1 MIKSSPNIW
10 DRCAESLLHLGRR
23 LRSGGCRIG
32 AATVAGAVVWAG
44 LGVGLGSGVAF
55 SQTAA
60 PPDLAVTEVRLG
72 VHPDST
78 RFVLELSG
86 NVEPRIF
93 GLPDPYR
100 VVIDLPEVRFDLAPG
115 AADTAAGV
123 VEKMRYGQFQ
133 PGTSRLVI
141 DLSEPAK
148 VRRSF
153 VLEPQ
158 NGDTSWRLV
167 IDLETT
173 DRQDFITAM
182 RPAPERATV
191 APPPF
196 LVTPEAEREGP
207 QTVVIDPGHGGLDP
221 GAVGPKDVLEK
232 NLVLDYAR
240 AIRTELQAL
249 GDYRVILTRD
259 DDRFLALRDRVAVA
273 RRAQADLFLS
283 LHANT
288 NDDRR
293 VAGFSAYTLSERG
306 SDAEAAALAAAEN
319 KSDVIGGVDLE
330 QFDDDVASILIDFAQ
345 TKTNELSVSF
355 AREELL
361 QTVAESIQMLPRP
374 LRSAG
379 FAVLKAPDVPSVL
392 LELGHITNPQ
402 EAALLSQESHRHT
415 LSKAIAG
422 AVDRHFRKVGAGRRS

>member
-10 DRCAESLLHLGRR
+10 DRCAGSLLHLCRR
-23 LRSGGCRIG
+23 LRPAAARIG
-32 AATVAGAVVWAG
+32 AATALGMMLWA
-44 LGVGLGSGVAF
+44 GVGLGVAF

-60 PPDLAVTEVRLG
+60 RPDLAVTEVRLG

-115 AADTAAGV
+115 AADAAAGV

-148 VRRSF
+148 VKRHF
-153 VLEPQ
+153 VIEPQ
-158 NGDTSWRLV
+158 NGDTAWRLV

-173 DRQDFITAM
+173 DREDFIATM
-182 RPAPERATV
+182 RPAQELAS
-191 APPPF
+191 
-196 LVTPEAEREGP
+196 VTPPQFLPAPEAGRDGP
-207 QTVVIDPGHGGLDP
+207 QVVVIDPGHGGIDP
-221 GAVGPKDVLEK
+221 GAVGPKGALEK
-232 NLVLDYAR
+232 DLVLAYAR
-240 AIRTELQAL
+240 AIRAELKAL
-249 GDYRVILTRD
+249 GDYRVVLTRD
-259 DDRFLALRDRVAVA
+259 GDVFLPLRDRVAVA

-288 NDDRR
+288 NDDNR
-293 VAGFSAYTLSERG
+293 VAGFSAYTLSERA
-306 SDAEAAALAAAEN
+306 SDREAAALAAAEN

-355 AREELL
+355 ARENLL
-361 QTVAESIQMLPRP
+361 QTVAASTRMLPRP

-402 EAALLSQESHRHT
+402 EAALLSQDAHRAS

-422 AVDRHFRKVGAGRRS
+422 AVDRHFRKVRAARRS